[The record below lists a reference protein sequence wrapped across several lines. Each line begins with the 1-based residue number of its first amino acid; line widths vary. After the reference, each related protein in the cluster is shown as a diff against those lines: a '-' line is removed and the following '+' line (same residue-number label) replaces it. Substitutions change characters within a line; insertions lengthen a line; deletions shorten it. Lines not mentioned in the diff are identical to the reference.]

1 MTLQEEPRAA
11 LIASEVLQK
20 KREAK
25 RAAKLAAEQHQHEHT
40 EPSAR
45 SFCIGDHVELGR
57 ALIEDLGGR
66 AALVHD
72 ELHTWRHSPAT
83 GLWEKIERAEESRIV
98 QSYSGAPLGEKKAI
112 KVEASDVSGAIKLA
126 SDQIAKPGFFR
137 AALSGI
143 AFSNGFV
150 SVDATGAKIAP
161 LEREHRARAGYP
173 FAYEPG
179 AVPSGFLAFLDGIFR
194 DDADKPEKV
203 AFVQEFF
210 GACLLGIAPTYQR
223 CVYATGGGDNGKS
236 RVADIVIGCFP
247 EGTTSAIPPQDFKDD
262 YSRAMLV
269 GIRLN
274 AVGEIPEREIMAS
287 ESVKAIVA
295 GDPIKARVI
304 RESPVMFRPTAGH
317 YFAANKLPGS
327 TDHTDGFWRRPVV
340 LTFNRSFKTD
350 PTRDP
355 EIHTRILATERP
367 AIVSWLIAGAARL
380 VKATRYTIPPSHEA
394 ALAKWRKE
402 ADQVALFV
410 DAETRADEG
419 RGTGAADLYGAY
431 VAWAQRNGHRAVASN
446 TFGQRMQLLGLE
458 SRRTKHG
465 ARYPVSILTPGER
478 IERFEGDEGD
488 ALVTGF

>member
-1 MTLQEEPRAA
+1 MTQEGSAPV
-11 LIASEVLQK
+11 IASEVLQK

-25 RAAKLAAEQHQHEHT
+25 RAAKAAAAAAAA

-98 QSYSGAPLGEKKAI
+98 QGYSGAPLGEKKAI
-112 KVEASDVSGAIKLA
+112 KVDASDVSGAIKLA
-126 SDQIAKPGFFR
+126 SDQIAKPGFFQ
-137 AALSGI
+137 AVPSGI

-150 SVDATGAKIAP
+150 SVDATGAKVVP

-173 FAYEPG
+173 FAFEPD
-179 AVPSGFLAFLDGIFR
+179 AAPLGFLAFLGGIFR
-194 DDADKPEKV
+194 DDADKAEKV

-223 CVYATGGGDNGKS
+223 CVYAIGGGDNGKS
-236 RVADIVIGCFP
+236 RVADIVLACFP
-247 EGTTSAIPPQDFKDD
+247 EGTRSAIPPQDFGDE

-269 GIRLN
+269 GVRLN
-274 AVGEIPEREIMAS
+274 AVGELPERDIMAS
-287 ESVKAIVA
+287 EAFKAIVA
-295 GDPIKARVI
+295 GDPIKARMI
-304 RESPVMFRPTAGH
+304 YEAPVMFRPTAGH

-380 VKATRYTIPPSHEA
+380 VKSTRYTIPPSHEA

-410 DAETRADEG
+410 AAETRADG
-419 RGTGAADLYGAY
+419 RGTGAADLYSAY

-446 TFGQRMQLLGLE
+446 TFGQRMQLLELA

-488 ALVTGF
+488 EGDELVTGF

>member
-1 MTLQEEPRAA
+1 MTQEGSAPV
-11 LIASEVLQK
+11 IASEVLQK

-25 RAAKLAAEQHQHEHT
+25 RAAKAAAAAAEHAEHA
-40 EPSAR
+40 EPSDRAFR
-45 SFCIGDHVELGR
+45 IGDHVELGR

-83 GLWEKIERAEESRIV
+83 GLWSKVDRAEESRIV
-98 QSYSGAPLGEKKAI
+98 QSYSGAPVGEKKVLDL
-112 KVEASDVSGAIKLA
+112 KASDVSGAIKLA
-126 SDQIAKPGFFR
+126 SDQVAKPGFFR
-137 AALSGI
+137 AVPSGI

-150 SVDATGAKIAP
+150 KVSKAGAELEP

-173 FAYEPG
+173 FAYDPA
-179 AVPSGFLAFLDGIFR
+179 AVPTEFLAFLDGVFR
-194 DDADKPEKV
+194 DDDDKAEKV
-203 AFVQEFF
+203 SFVQEFF
-210 GACLLGIAPTYQR
+210 GACILGIAPTYQR
-223 CVYATGGGDNGKS
+223 CVYAIGEGDNGKS
-236 RVADIVIGCFP
+236 RVADIVLACFP
-247 EGTTSAIPPQDFKDD
+247 EGTTSAIPPQDFGQE
-262 YSRAMLV
+262 YRRALLV
-269 GIRLN
+269 GVRLN
-274 AVGEIPEREIMAS
+274 AVGELPPGDIVSS
-287 ESVKAIVA
+287 EAFKAIVA
-295 GDPIKARVI
+295 GDPIVARII

-355 EIHTRILATERP
+355 EIHTRIIAAEQP
-367 AIVSWLIAGAARL
+367 AIVSWLVAGAARL
-380 VKATRYTIPPSHEA
+380 VQATRYTIPPSHEA

-410 DAETRADEG
+410 EADTRPDNG

-431 VAWAQRNGHRAVASN
+431 AVWAQRNGHRAVASN
-446 TFGQRMQLLGLE
+446 TFGQRMQLLGLA

-465 ARYPVSILTPGER
+465 ARYPVSILSPGER
-478 IERFEGDEGD
+478 FERFEGDEGD
-488 ALVTGF
+488 ELVTGF